1 MRKFVIILLVLA
13 LFVSFAGCSS
23 STSTNSNANF
33 EIIGYFKT
41 STNASVTRVQ
51 SVYVENFKD
60 GPQVWTDIENYAKNL
75 EWVSGDMD
83 VVFFFNDRNNTP
95 ADDISLAPD
104 YETAMNFAEKYNQYC
119 VAGYWHYTTG
129 KEQFT
134 QFPFKE

>member
-1 MRKFVIILLVLA
+1 MKKFIVLSVILVLFIG
-13 LFVSFAGCSS
+13 LVGCST
-23 STSTNSNANF
+23 STSTNSNVKF
-33 EIIGYFKT
+33 EIMGYFKT
-41 STNASVTRVQ
+41 STNESVTRVQ

-60 GPQVWTDIENYAKNL
+60 DPQVWADIENYAKNL
-75 EWVSGDMD
+75 EWISGDMD
-83 VVFFFNDRNNTP
+83 VVFFFNDRSNTP
-95 ADDISLAPD
+95 ADDISLASD